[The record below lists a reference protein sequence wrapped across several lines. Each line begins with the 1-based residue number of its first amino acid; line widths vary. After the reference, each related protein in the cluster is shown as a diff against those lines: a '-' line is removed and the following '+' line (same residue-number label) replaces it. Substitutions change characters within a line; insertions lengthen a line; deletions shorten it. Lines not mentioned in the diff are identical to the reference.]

1 FEPVGDSGGSQQQTA
16 SELGI
21 APRARCLELEDVE
34 TLRRR
39 KVWPVLGWY
48 ALEASTEQ
56 VELAVQQSD
65 LGFEAVVFTSEPEAS
80 DANINSPAAGES
92 DRRGSQADD
101 VQDTRADVLGP
112 SARQGYGFRAR
123 VS

>member
-1 FEPVGDSGGSQQQTA
+1 
-16 SELGI
+16 
-21 APRARCLELEDVE
+21 
-34 TLRRR
+34 
-39 KVWPVLGWY
+39 Y

-80 DANINSPAAGES
+80 DATIDSPAAGES

-123 VS
+123 VSHGLRQPEPRAGDKARSSLRQESSSLTSE